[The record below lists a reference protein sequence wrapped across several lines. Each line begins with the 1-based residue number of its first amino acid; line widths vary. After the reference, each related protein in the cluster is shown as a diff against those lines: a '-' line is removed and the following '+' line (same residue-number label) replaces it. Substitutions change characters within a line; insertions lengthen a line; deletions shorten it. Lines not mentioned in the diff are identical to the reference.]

1 MISLNSKRIYEPRVK
16 QFEFI
21 KKEKQMLSGTSNIRS
36 NICKKTFQNPNSGS
50 LIDSFIFNKKVKKNN

>member
-1 MISLNSKRIYEPRVK
+1 
-16 QFEFI
+16 
-21 KKEKQMLSGTSNIRS
+21 MLSGTSNIKS